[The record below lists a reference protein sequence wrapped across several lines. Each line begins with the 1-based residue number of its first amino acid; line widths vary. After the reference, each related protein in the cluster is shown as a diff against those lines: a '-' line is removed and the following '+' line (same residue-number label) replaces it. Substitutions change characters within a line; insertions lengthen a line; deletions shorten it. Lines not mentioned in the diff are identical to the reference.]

1 MKLPVQPFKKSY
13 SKAAENSYTPKH
25 LPKTDFQKKNF
36 QDLQTHIAYLKN
48 LTDIVLPVL
57 TRILPGY
64 DTWQVASL
72 EGELLCIATDQHSAA
87 SQLKYLQHHVL
98 KALEQHPEFAAVRR
112 IKVVIEIQ
120 PTPKT
125 ISHGPLPYLTP
136 EVRQILD
143 DAASAFLDPDI
154 SETLRRLARDRR

>member
-1 MKLPVQPFKKSY
+1 MKLPIQPFQKSY
-13 SKAAENSYTPKH
+13 SKAAENSYTPKL
-25 LPKTDFQKKNF
+25 LPKTSFQKKNF
-36 QDLQTHIAYLKN
+36 QDLQTHIAYLKR

-57 TRILPGY
+57 QQVLPGF

-98 KALEQHPEFAAVRR
+98 KALEQRPEFAAVRR

-120 PTPKT
+120 PTPK
-125 ISHGPLPYLTP
+125 IVNHGRLPDLSP

-143 DAASAFLDPDI
+143 DAASAFLDSDI
-154 SETLRRLARDRR
+154 SDTLRRLARDKR